1 MQQRPHPTVKGSKFT
16 QGVFADSHGRECDTY
31 SSYTVFAEYGALVV
45 VFGEIVV
52 IPKLVQS
59 LISQLTTTAKQVR

>member
-1 MQQRPHPTVKGSKFT
+1 
-16 QGVFADSHGRECDTY
+16 QGGFADSHGRECDTY
-31 SSYTVFAEYGALVV
+31 SSYPVFAEYGALVV